1 MHLMREKDVVNKK
14 RIKQS
19 SFKKDH
25 INIRHD
31 FKTDFRLSLKL
42 VYTRFGSYSR
52 LYKTVREAVLVFGLY
67 AGGHSSYQ
75 A

>member
-1 MHLMREKDVVNKK
+1 MDFIILLAISVLQINGFVCINGEKDVVNKK

-31 FKTDFRLSLKL
+31 FKTDFRLSLK
-42 VYTRFGSYSR
+42 
-52 LYKTVREAVLVFGLY
+52 
-67 AGGHSSYQ
+67 
-75 A
+75 